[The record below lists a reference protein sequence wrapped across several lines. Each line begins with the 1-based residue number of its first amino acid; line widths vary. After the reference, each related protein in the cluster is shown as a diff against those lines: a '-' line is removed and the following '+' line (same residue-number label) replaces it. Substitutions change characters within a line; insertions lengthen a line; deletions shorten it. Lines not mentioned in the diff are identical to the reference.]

1 MEDILLIIEHEAND
15 KNGRNR
21 DIAKYLLEYDGNYI
35 DLKIADIVRDTFVS
49 TAAVTRFAQNLG
61 LSGFPELKIMLH
73 NAIKVK
79 KTYNNEGAL
88 ILEKYVMDVN
98 KSLDQ
103 TFKMLNYQDV
113 IISANVI
120 YNAKNIVMCCIGNN
134 KLPAN
139 DFQQKLIRI
148 NKNVKF
154 DPDYHLQYVS
164 ACNLNKEDVAI
175 GLSYSGLSS
184 EVIMCL
190 DVAKKNGA
198 KTIFLT
204 SNTQRFFDYD
214 FVFYLDKS
222 ESLYRKSSMTSR
234 TSFQVILD
242 LIFLELYQNDPNTF
256 DAISEKNRLIK

>member
-1 MEDILLIIEHEAND
+1 
-15 KNGRNR
+15 
-21 DIAKYLLEYDGNYI
+21 
-35 DLKIADIVRDTFVS
+35 
-49 TAAVTRFAQNLG
+49 
-61 LSGFPELKIMLH
+61 
-73 NAIKVK
+73 
-79 KTYNNEGAL
+79 
-88 ILEKYVMDVN
+88 MDVN
-98 KSLDQ
+98 KSLDH
-103 TFKMLNYQDV
+103 TFKMLNYQDI
-113 IISANVI
+113 IISANII

-139 DFQQKLIRI
+139 DFQQKLTRI

-164 ACNLNKEDVAI
+164 ACNLNDDDVAI

-190 DVAKKNGA
+190 DAAKKNGA

-204 SNTQRFFDYD
+204 SNTERFFDYD

-242 LIFLELYQNDPNTF
+242 LIFLELYQNDPDTF
-256 DAISEKNRLIK
+256 DSISEKNRLIK